1 VKLVTDIFVGSSGNE
16 RMTVGLRARD
26 PASANLIEMGAY
38 NANTC
43 DPTVAGC
50 APTGTITTA
59 TPGFIPSK
67 GYAYRLLLFDSF
79 GAPLLVQPNWQYF
92 NLPQGLDRTTDTDE
106 LVTIA
111 DVGAGWH
118 TYTAVITPSSVTVS
132 IDLFRDGFINTRD
145 ENGVII
151 KGSGTPGVDATATYA
166 LNSSLTAGFDSLR
179 IGGPSGLS
187 SAGPGYMAF
196 DNINL
201 SLVDVGGPGIE
212 GDYNDNGVVD
222 AADYVAWRNA
232 GPNDTL
238 PHDSTPGTVT
248 QADYDVWAANFGK
261 PPGSGSSVGT
271 SAGVPEPTAAVL
283 AIVGFIAAFAARRTS
298 R

>member
-1 VKLVTDIFVGSSGNE
+1 
-16 RMTVGLRARD
+16 MTVGLRARD
-26 PASANLIEMGAY
+26 PAAANLIEMGAY

-50 APTGTITTA
+50 NPSAAVTTA

-67 GYAYRLLLFDSF
+67 GYAYRLTLFDSF
-79 GAPLLVQPNWQYF
+79 GAPLIAQPNWQYF
-92 NLPQGLDRTTDTDE
+92 NLPAGLDRTTDSDE
-106 LVTIA
+106 IVTIG

-118 TYTAVITPSSVTVS
+118 TYTAVVTPTSVTVS

-151 KGSGTPGVDATATYA
+151 KGSGTPGVDATATYP
-166 LNSSLTAGFDSLR
+166 LNTNLTAGFDSLR

-187 SAGPGYMAF
+187 SAGAGYMAF

-201 SLVDVGGPGIE
+201 SLVDVVAPGVA
-212 GDYNDNGVVD
+212 GDYNGNGVVD
-222 AADYVAWRNA
+222 AADYVVWKNG
-232 GPNDTL
+232 GPL
-238 PHDSTPGTVT
+238 QHEVPGVTPGTVT
-248 QADYDVWAANFGK
+248 QEDYDAWVARFGNTS
-261 PPGSGSSVGT
+261 GSGV
-271 SAGVPEPTAAVL
+271 SAGGGVPEPTAAVL
-283 AIVGFIAAFAARRTS
+283 AIVGCIAAFAARRTS